1 MITSQDLI
9 ELASVGSGT
18 TLSFYLP
25 TAPSSADTLQAPLH
39 LKTLR
44 QQALGLL
51 ESAGYKNRDAEA
63 FLAPVD
69 ELIGKSIFWQ
79 HQRHGLALFVG
90 ESIHRHF
97 SLEKSVEP
105 VVFLG
110 AAAEVTPLLDQ
121 LASEDQFLVVALSQA
136 KASAYLGSDQGLS
149 ALDVYALPESIDQVA
164 GSLDKENTAYAAPT
178 ERPHIGDVS
187 FAHGQSYGDSPS
199 EWDQQRQVL
208 YAELLEKALAPLI
221 GSHGLPRVLVADEN
235 LAGIVAAKL
244 SFTAIDH
251 THPESLDEKALHALS
266 LKALGDH
273 RSKAESAETESVLQR
288 WGQNDKVA
296 TTLDEIHQA
305 ATEGRVGTLVVSTT
319 TPHPTLTSALHA
331 TLATGGSL
339 QYLSEPNPLFPEGAI
354 ALLRY

>member
-1 MITSQDLI
+1 MITHQDLR

-25 TAPSSADTLQAPLH
+25 TAPSSAETLHAPLH

-44 QQALGLL
+44 QQAHGLL
-51 ESAGYKNRDAEA
+51 DSAGYKPRDAEA

-69 ELIGKSIFWQ
+69 ELITKSVFWQ

-90 ESIHRHF
+90 EGLHRHF
-97 SLEKSVEP
+97 SLEKTVEP
-105 VVFLG
+105 AVFLG
-110 AAAEVTPLLDQ
+110 TTAELTPLLDQ

-136 KASAYLGSDQGLS
+136 KASAYLGSHQGLS
-149 ALDVYALPESIDQVA
+149 ALEVYALPENIDQVA

-187 FAHGQSYGDSPS
+187 FSHGQSYGDSSS
-199 EWDQQRQVL
+199 EWDKRRQVL
-208 YAELLEKALAPLI
+208 YAELVEKALAPLM
-221 GSHGLPRVLVADEN
+221 GNLGLPRVLVADEN

-244 SFTAIDH
+244 SFTAVNH
-251 THPESLDEKALHALS
+251 THPGSLDEKALHALS
-266 LKALGDH
+266 LTALGDH
-273 RSKAESAETESVLQR
+273 RSTAQSEATEGILQR
-288 WGQNDKVA
+288 VGQGNQVA
-296 TTLDEIHQA
+296 TTLQDIHQA
-305 ATEGRVGTLVVSTT
+305 ATEGRVETLVVSTT

-331 TLATGGSL
+331 TLATGGAFH
-339 QYLSEPNPLFPEGAI
+339 YLADPNPPFPEGAI

>member
-44 QQALGLL
+44 QQAIGLL

-63 FLAPVD
+63 FLAP
-69 ELIGKSIFWQ
+69 
-79 HQRHGLALFVG
+79 
-90 ESIHRHF
+90 
-97 SLEKSVEP
+97 
-105 VVFLG
+105 
-110 AAAEVTPLLDQ
+110 
-121 LASEDQFLVVALSQA
+121 VVALSQA